1 MKVKGILSLGK
12 PQHQTSKSLA
22 AGKTITMA
30 AHHQLDTVKRKW
42 YHIKWFADTDT
53 PRERRLIMKL
63 DLLIVPYAFLAYWI
77 KYIDQSNL
85 STSSLFPSFPPPLP
99 VLETNISQTTPT

>member
-1 MKVKGILSLGK
+1 
-12 PQHQTSKSLA
+12 
-22 AGKTITMA
+22 MA

-85 STSSLFPSFPPPLP
+85 STSSLSPFSHSPSCS
-99 VLETNISQTTPT
+99 ETNNPQTTPT